1 MLTIDNELSAELY
14 LNFQKIL
21 RSLNFGRGLNK
32 TPSITGTQMRILS
45 LFNEKEIV
53 HISEISRVLGMSI
66 QSANNI
72 VRRLETLGYVT
83 ISKNEKDKRLS
94 DIRLSDYGMEGLE
107 AFRDG
112 QLQSIS
118 HIIDSLSTVEKEL
131 LNAAVKNA
139 ALILAKGSEK
149 AAKKESS
156 PEAELSDE
164 YLL

>member
-32 TPSITGTQMRILS
+32 APSITGTQMRILS

-107 AFRDG
+107 AFRNG

-118 HIIDSLSTVEKEL
+118 HIIDSLSKAEKEL

-139 ALILAKGSEK
+139 AIILEKATGEVKKNSEK
-149 AAKKESS
+149 NI
-156 PEAELSDE
+156 
-164 YLL
+164 

>member
-1 MLTIDNELSAELY
+1 MLTTDNELSAELY

-107 AFRDG
+107 AFRNG

-118 HIIDSLSTVEKEL
+118 HIIETLNKAEKEL

-139 ALILAKGSEK
+139 ALILEK
-149 AAKKESS
+149 ASVSITQDNENNIQAK
-156 PEAELSDE
+156 
-164 YLL
+164 

>member
-1 MLTIDNELSAELY
+1 MLTVDNELSAELY

-107 AFRDG
+107 AFRNG

-118 HIIDSLSTVEKEL
+118 HIIETLNKAEKEL

-139 ALILAKGSEK
+139 ALILEK
-149 AAKKESS
+149 ATVEVKKYNEKNI
-156 PEAELSDE
+156 
-164 YLL
+164 

>member
-1 MLTIDNELSAELY
+1 MLMVDNELPSELY

-21 RSLNFGRGLNK
+21 RCLNFGRGLK
-32 TPSITGTQMRILS
+32 KAPSITGTQMRVLS
-45 LFNEKEIV
+45 LFNEKDVV

-83 ISKNEKDKRLS
+83 ISKNGKDKRLS
-94 DIRLSDYGMEGLE
+94 DIQLSDYGLEGLA
-107 AFRDG
+107 AFRNG

-118 HIIDSLSTVEKEL
+118 HIIDSLSASEKEL

-139 ALILAKGSEK
+139 ALILEK
-149 AAKKESS
+149 ATVEVKKNTERNI
-156 PEAELSDE
+156 
-164 YLL
+164 

>member
-1 MLTIDNELSAELY
+1 MLMNDNELPSELY

-21 RSLNFGRGLNK
+21 RCLNFGRGLNK
-32 TPSITGTQMRILS
+32 APSITGTQMRILS
-45 LFNEKEIV
+45 LFNENDIV

-72 VRRLETLGYVT
+72 VRRLETMGYVT

-94 DIRLSDYGMEGLE
+94 DIRLSDYGLEGLE
-107 AFRDG
+107 AFRNG

-118 HIIDSLSTVEKEL
+118 HVIDSLIKAEKEL

-139 ALILAKGSEK
+139 AIILEK
-149 AAKKESS
+149 ATGEVKKNNEKNI
-156 PEAELSDE
+156 
-164 YLL
+164 

>member
-1 MLTIDNELSAELY
+1 MVTVDNELPSELY

-21 RSLNFGRGLNK
+21 RCLNFGRDLNK
-32 TPSITGTQMRILS
+32 APSITGTQMRILS
-45 LFNEKEIV
+45 LFNENDIV

-72 VRRLETLGYVT
+72 VRRLETMGYVT

-94 DIRLSDYGMEGLE
+94 DIRLSDYGLEGLE
-107 AFRDG
+107 AFRNG

-118 HIIDSLSTVEKEL
+118 HVIDSLSKAEKEL

-139 ALILAKGSEK
+139 AIILEK
-149 AAKKESS
+149 ATGEVKKNNEKNI
-156 PEAELSDE
+156 
-164 YLL
+164 

>member
-1 MLTIDNELSAELY
+1 MLMNDNELPSELY

-21 RSLNFGRGLNK
+21 RCLNFGRGLNK
-32 TPSITGTQMRILS
+32 APSITGTQMRILS
-45 LFNEKEIV
+45 LFNENDIV

-72 VRRLETLGYVT
+72 VRRLETMGYVT

-94 DIRLSDYGMEGLE
+94 DIRLSDYGLEGLE
-107 AFRDG
+107 AFRNG

-118 HIIDSLSTVEKEL
+118 HIIDYLSKSEKEL

-139 ALILAKGSEK
+139 AIILEK
-149 AAKKESS
+149 ATGEVKKNNEKNI
-156 PEAELSDE
+156 
-164 YLL
+164 

>member
-72 VRRLETLGYVT
+72 VRRLDTMGYVT

-94 DIRLSDYGMEGLE
+94 DIRLSDYGMEGFE
-107 AFRDG
+107 AFRNG

-118 HIIDSLSTVEKEL
+118 HIIESLTKAEKEL
-131 LNAAVKNA
+131 LNATVKNA
-139 ALILAKGSEK
+139 ALILEK
-149 AAKKESS
+149 ASVSVTQDNGNNIQGK
-156 PEAELSDE
+156 
-164 YLL
+164 

>member
-1 MLTIDNELSAELY
+1 MLTVDNELSAELY

-21 RSLNFGRGLNK
+21 RALNFGRGLNK
-32 TPSITGTQMRILS
+32 APSITGTQMRILS

-83 ISKNEKDKRLS
+83 ISKNERDKRLS
-94 DIRLSDYGMEGLE
+94 DIRLSDSGMEGLE
-107 AFRDG
+107 AFRKG

-118 HIIDSLSTVEKEL
+118 HIIDTLSNSEKEL

-139 ALILAKGSEK
+139 ALILEK
-149 AAKKESS
+149 ATVEVKKNNEKNI
-156 PEAELSDE
+156 
-164 YLL
+164 

>member
-1 MLTIDNELSAELY
+1 MLTVENELSAELY

-107 AFRDG
+107 AFRNG

-118 HIIDSLSTVEKEL
+118 HIIETLNKAEKEL

-139 ALILAKGSEK
+139 ALILEK
-149 AAKKESS
+149 AS
-156 PEAELSDE
+156 LSITQDNGNNIQGK
-164 YLL
+164 

>member
-1 MLTIDNELSAELY
+1 MMMVDNELPAELY

-21 RSLNFGRGLNK
+21 RCLNFGRGINK

-53 HISEISRVLGMSI
+53 HISEISRILGMSI

-94 DIRLSDYGMEGLE
+94 DIRLSGYGMEGLE

-118 HIIDSLSTVEKEL
+118 HIIDSLSKAEKEL

-139 ALILAKGSEK
+139 ALILEK
-149 AAKKESS
+149 ASGEVKKNNEKNI
-156 PEAELSDE
+156 
-164 YLL
+164 

>member
-1 MLTIDNELSAELY
+1 MLKIENELPSELF

-21 RSLNFGRGLNK
+21 RCLNFGRGLNK

-72 VRRLETLGYVT
+72 VRRLETMGYVT

-94 DIRLSDYGMEGLE
+94 DIKLSDYGIKGFEI
-107 AFRDG
+107 FRNS
-112 QLQSIS
+112 QLCTLSD
-118 HIIDSLSTVEKEL
+118 IIANLSTAEKDL

-139 ALILAKGSEK
+139 ALILEK
-149 AAKKESS
+149 ASGEAAQNQKENS
-156 PEAELSDE
+156 
-164 YLL
+164 

>member
-1 MLTIDNELSAELY
+1 MLTIDNELPAELY

-21 RSLNFGRGLNK
+21 RCLNFGRGLTK

-53 HISEISRVLGMSI
+53 HISEISRVFGMSI

-72 VRRLETLGYVT
+72 VRRLEAMGYVT

-94 DIRLSDYGMEGLE
+94 DIKLSDYGKKGFEV
-107 AFRDG
+107 FRNS
-112 QLQSIS
+112 Q
-118 HIIDSLSTVEKEL
+118 LSTLSDVIANLTTAEKDL

-139 ALILAKGSEK
+139 ALILEK
-149 AAKKESS
+149 ASGEAAQNQKENS
-156 PEAELSDE
+156 
-164 YLL
+164 

>member
-1 MLTIDNELSAELY
+1 MLMNDNELPSELY

-21 RSLNFGRGLNK
+21 RCLNFGRGLNK
-32 TPSITGTQMRILS
+32 APSITGTQMRILS
-45 LFNEKEIV
+45 LFNENDIV

-72 VRRLETLGYVT
+72 VRRLETMGYVT

-94 DIRLSDYGMEGLE
+94 DIRLSDYGLEGLE
-107 AFRDG
+107 AFRNG

-118 HIIDSLSTVEKEL
+118 YVIDSLSKAEKEL

-139 ALILAKGSEK
+139 AIILEK
-149 AAKKESS
+149 ATGEVKKNNEKNI
-156 PEAELSDE
+156 
-164 YLL
+164 

>member
-1 MLTIDNELSAELY
+1 MLMNDNELPSELY

-21 RSLNFGRGLNK
+21 RCLNFGRGLNK
-32 TPSITGTQMRILS
+32 APSITGTQMRILS
-45 LFNEKEIV
+45 LFNENDIV

-72 VRRLETLGYVT
+72 VRRLETMGYVT

-94 DIRLSDYGMEGLE
+94 DIRLSDYGLEGLE
-107 AFRDG
+107 AFRNG

-118 HIIDSLSTVEKEL
+118 HVIDSLSKAEKEL

-139 ALILAKGSEK
+139 AIILEK
-149 AAKKESS
+149 ATGEVKKNNEKNI
-156 PEAELSDE
+156 
-164 YLL
+164 

>member
-1 MLTIDNELSAELY
+1 MLTIENELPAELY

-21 RSLNFGRGLNK
+21 RCLNFGRGLTK

-53 HISEISRVLGMSI
+53 HISEISRVFGMSI

-72 VRRLETLGYVT
+72 VRRLDTMGYVT

-94 DIRLSDYGMEGLE
+94 DIKLSDYGKKGFEM
-107 AFRDG
+107 FRNS
-112 QLQSIS
+112 QLSTFS
-118 HIIDSLSTVEKEL
+118 DIIDNLTTAEKEL

-139 ALILAKGSEK
+139 ALILEK
-149 AAKKESS
+149 ASVKADQNNEENS
-156 PEAELSDE
+156 
-164 YLL
+164 

>member
-1 MLTIDNELSAELY
+1 MIMVDNELSAELY

-107 AFRDG
+107 AFVTGSFR
-112 QLQSIS
+112 
-118 HIIDSLSTVEKEL
+118 VYP
-131 LNAAVKNA
+131 
-139 ALILAKGSEK
+139 IL
-149 AAKKESS
+149 
-156 PEAELSDE
+156 
-164 YLL
+164 

>member
-1 MLTIDNELSAELY
+1 MYEMLTIENELSAELY

-107 AFRDG
+107 AFRNG

-118 HIIDSLSTVEKEL
+118 HIIETLNKAEKEL

-139 ALILAKGSEK
+139 ALILEK
-149 AAKKESS
+149 AS
-156 PEAELSDE
+156 LSITQDNGNNIKGK
-164 YLL
+164 

>member
-1 MLTIDNELSAELY
+1 MLMIENELSAELY

-21 RSLNFGRGLNK
+21 RYLNFGRGLTK

-53 HISEISRVLGMSI
+53 HISEISRVFGMSI

-72 VRRLETLGYVT
+72 VRRLETMGYVT

-94 DIRLSDYGMEGLE
+94 DIKLSDYGIKGFEI
-107 AFRDG
+107 FRNS
-112 QLQSIS
+112 Q
-118 HIIDSLSTVEKEL
+118 LSTLSDIIANLSTAEKDL

-139 ALILAKGSEK
+139 SLILEK
-149 AAKKESS
+149 ASGEEAQNRKENS
-156 PEAELSDE
+156 
-164 YLL
+164 

>member
-32 TPSITGTQMRILS
+32 APSITGTQMRILS

-72 VRRLETLGYVT
+72 VRRLETMGYVT

-94 DIRLSDYGMEGLE
+94 DIRLSEYGMEGLE
-107 AFRDG
+107 AFRNG

-118 HIIDSLSTVEKEL
+118 HIIDSLSKAEKEL

-139 ALILAKGSEK
+139 AIILEKATVEVKKNSEK
-149 AAKKESS
+149 NI
-156 PEAELSDE
+156 
-164 YLL
+164 

>member
-1 MLTIDNELSAELY
+1 MLMNDNELPAELY

-21 RSLNFGRGLNK
+21 RCLNFGRGLNK
-32 TPSITGTQMRILS
+32 APSITGTQMRILS
-45 LFNEKEIV
+45 LFNENDIV

-72 VRRLETLGYVT
+72 VRRLETMGYVT

-94 DIRLSDYGMEGLE
+94 DIRLSDYGLEGLE
-107 AFRDG
+107 AFRNG

-118 HIIDSLSTVEKEL
+118 HVIDSLSKAEKEL

-139 ALILAKGSEK
+139 AIILEK
-149 AAKKESS
+149 ATGEVKKNNEKNI
-156 PEAELSDE
+156 
-164 YLL
+164 

>member
-1 MLTIDNELSAELY
+1 MLTIENELPAELY

-21 RSLNFGRGLNK
+21 RCLNFGRGLTK

-53 HISEISRVLGMSI
+53 HISEISRVFGMSI

-72 VRRLETLGYVT
+72 VRRLDAMGYVT

-94 DIRLSDYGMEGLE
+94 DIKLSDYGKKGFEM
-107 AFRDG
+107 FRNS
-112 QLQSIS
+112 Q
-118 HIIDSLSTVEKEL
+118 LSTLSNVIAQLTTAEKDL

-139 ALILAKGSEK
+139 ALILEK
-149 AAKKESS
+149 ASVSVTQDNENNIQGK
-156 PEAELSDE
+156 
-164 YLL
+164 

>member
-1 MLTIDNELSAELY
+1 MLTVENELSAELY

-32 TPSITGTQMRILS
+32 APSITGTQMRILS

-107 AFRDG
+107 AFRNG

-118 HIIDSLSTVEKEL
+118 HIIDSLSKAEKEL

-139 ALILAKGSEK
+139 ALILEK
-149 AAKKESS
+149 ATVEVKKNNEKNI
-156 PEAELSDE
+156 
-164 YLL
+164 

>member
-45 LFNEKEIV
+45 LFNEKEVV

-107 AFRDG
+107 AFRNG

-118 HIIDSLSTVEKEL
+118 HIIDSLSKAEKEL

-139 ALILAKGSEK
+139 ALILEK
-149 AAKKESS
+149 ATVR
-156 PEAELSDE
+156 
-164 YLL
+164 